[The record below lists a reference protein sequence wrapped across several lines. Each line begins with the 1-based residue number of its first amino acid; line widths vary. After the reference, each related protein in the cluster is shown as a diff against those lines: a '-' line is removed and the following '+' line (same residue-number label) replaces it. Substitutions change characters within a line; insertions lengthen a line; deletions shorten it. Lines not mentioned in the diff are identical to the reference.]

1 MELYNI
7 QKIKGN
13 KSKKARVGRGIG
25 SGHGGHTSGKGHKG
39 QKART
44 GNSVPTGFEGGQ
56 VPLHKKLPK
65 IGGFKSSKRSKC
77 AHIKLELFNRFTAG
91 DEVTPQS
98 LIKEKLI
105 EKGNY
110 FTVKVLKVGKISKKL
125 TFKGF
130 TFSQSAKESI
140 LKSGGNIVD

>member
-1 MELYNI
+1 MELHNI
-7 QKIKGN
+7 TRIKGN
-13 KSKKARVGRGIG
+13 KDKKTRVGRGIG
-25 SGHGGHTSGKGHKG
+25 SGHGGHTSGKGNKG

-44 GNSVPTGFEGGQ
+44 GNSIPTGFEGGQ

-65 IGGFKSSKRSKC
+65 IGGFKSSRKGIY
-77 AHIKLELFNRFTAG
+77 AFIKLEAFNRFSAG

-98 LIKEKLI
+98 LIKEGLLDR
-105 EKGNY
+105 GNY
-110 FTVKVLKVGKISKKL
+110 ADVKVLNSGKVAKKL

-130 TFSQSAKESI
+130 SFSESARNSI